1 MFLNLNHSYET
12 INSENEDYLS
22 ETTYSDTYNNDYNP
36 ASKRSFEEEQ
46 INEDD
51 FTIKKIKIEPE
62 FEIESIS
69 RVVHKALS
77 RTSSAA
83 TKINNIKDLLLTE
96 CEILKFCSS
105 LEDQNYNNIQNDI
118 KTELVDY
125 YYEDSFYDQ
134 QAIFYKKN
142 KIISHNKLGKLFSNK
157 EEEEEEL
164 DSSFSD
170 QFDFSQ
176 TDWLESLEELS
187 YLA

>member
-12 INSENEDYLS
+12 INSENEDYLN

-36 ASKRSFEEEQ
+36 PSKRSFEEEK
-46 INEDD
+46 IDEDE
-51 FTIKKIKIEPE
+51 TIKKIKIEPE

-69 RVVHKALS
+69 RVVHKTLS

-105 LEDQNYNNIQNDI
+105 LEDQNYNNIKNDI
-118 KTELVDY
+118 KSELVDY
-125 YYEDSFYDQ
+125 YYEDSFYEQ
-134 QAIFYKKN
+134 QAVFYKNDKF
-142 KIISHNKLGKLFSNK
+142 ISNNKLGKLFSNK

-170 QFDFSQ
+170 QFDLSQ

-187 YLA
+187 CLA